1 MIKPKKRSLNEIRQT
16 KDTHYEAPIYNNKK
30 ATDQLFEIYFS
41 SYNNTEIN
49 VNNYLQFISF
59 LNERGYQIIK
69 K

>member
-16 KDTHYEAPIYNNKK
+16 KDTYYDAPISNNKK
-30 ATDQLFEIYFS
+30 ASDQLFEIYFS
-41 SYNNTEIN
+41 SFNNTEIN
-49 VNNYLQFISF
+49 ASNYLQFLSF